1 MPRDALTRASAKALL
16 WAKLSNSPRDT
27 RGPPGT
33 RRSGAVTVDRFV
45 PPRREEKR
53 RGRPQA
59 APGIDQT
66 QPVGFGRP
74 ATLQAPF
81 AGPDGNSS

>member
-1 MPRDALTRASAKALL
+1 MNQGYEAARL
-16 WAKLSNSPRDT
+16 
-27 RGPPGT
+27 GT
-33 RRSGAVTVDRFV
+33 KK
-45 PPRREEKR
+45 PRRLTPWQGER
-53 RGRPQA
+53 RQGNTTKVA
-59 APGIDQT
+59 DQT